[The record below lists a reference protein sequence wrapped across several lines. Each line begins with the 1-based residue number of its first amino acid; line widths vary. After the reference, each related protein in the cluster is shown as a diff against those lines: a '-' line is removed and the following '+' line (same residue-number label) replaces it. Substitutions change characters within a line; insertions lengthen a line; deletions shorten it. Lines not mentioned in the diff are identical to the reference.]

1 MTDKTTPWPTLDW
14 PAWRETAL
22 HLQLMTQVAGK
33 VRLTLSPWLNHSWHV
48 ALYVTPR
55 GLTTSSIPAG
65 ARSFQIDFDLLAAT
79 LLVSCSD
86 GGERVIA
93 LEAGLIAA
101 FYAAVMVALADLGI
115 EVTIDQAPS
124 EMPDAVRFSDDHA
137 VRPYDAAAARNFHR
151 ALVRIDTVFKA
162 FRTCFLGKASPVHFF
177 WGSFDLA
184 VTRFSGRRAPLHPGG
199 PGLPLDVAREAYS
212 HEESSAGF
220 WPGSDAYPHPAF
232 YSYAYPAPDGFA
244 GATVAPAAAQFDG
257 GLGEFILRY
266 DDVSAAADPD
276 AAIMEFLQS
285 TYAAAADLGGWDRDA
300 LECGVGV
307 PGIPR
312 AVT

>member
-1 MTDKTTPWPTLDW
+1 MTETTPWPTLDW

-22 HLQLMTQVAGK
+22 HLQLMTQIAGK
-33 VRLTLSPWLNHSWHV
+33 VRLALSPWLNHSWHV

-55 GLTTSSIPAG
+55 GLTTSSVPAG
-65 ARSFQIDFDLLAAT
+65 ERSFQLDFDLIDAV

-86 GGERVIA
+86 GAERMIA
-93 LEAGLIAA
+93 LDNGTIAA
-101 FYAAVMVALADLGI
+101 FFGKVMAAFGELGI
-115 EVTIDQAPS
+115 AVTIDQLPS
-124 EMPDAVRFSDDHA
+124 EMPDPVRFADDHA
-137 VRPYDAAAARNFHR
+137 VRPFDAAAARAFHT
-151 ALVRIDTVFKA
+151 ALVRTDAVFKA
-162 FRTCFLGKASPVHFF
+162 FRTAFLGKASPVHFF

-220 WPGSDAYPHPAF
+220 WPGSDAYPHAAF
-232 YSYAYPAPDGFA
+232 YSYAYPAPAGFA
-244 GATVAPAAAQFDG
+244 AATVAPAAAKFDP

-266 DDVSAAADPD
+266 DDVRAASDPE
-276 AAIMEFLQS
+276 AAIMAFLQS
-285 TYAAAADLGGWDRDA
+285 TYSAAADLGGWDRDA

-307 PGIPR
+307 PGVPR
-312 AVT
+312 AVA